1 VSILTFLHFA
11 GLLTF
16 SPHFVF
22 LLITFPSTTS
32 TTFSSLKA
40 VSTFIASKIAT
51 GTLSA
56 HLPYLHTI
64 KSTAS
69 RFFAVTTPLRSK
81 KRASSSVATFF
92 SNVNM
97 LSILLLLLIWRLSP
111 VSIAIAS
118 GLLGL
123 NLLGALIVKVTA
135 NPVEMHSIPASLISP
150 AFSHLRLNMICSYFD
165 ALHLAEIA
173 SLAQKYTELKIRESI
188 FTIKESVLHHC
199 EHALKLQLDDLSQRQ
214 CALYE
219 AEKRMKQWE
228 EDFAFRT
235 GAVMFQQARAQEIL
249 AADGRKKMK
258 EIWDMTPPNQRRI
271 RDRTAKQER
280 MRGVIAGWSFRKAD
294 VEKGDLRTIRE
305 QHECTR
311 MYKSGVNLVSV
322 EAEKICLS
330 NAVPAVEAAP
340 PGPRPPTPTLKKAVH
355 IVDPPKSDIRENLE
369 SVLHSPQ
376 PTHPANIVFGS
387 FPVSGAQAV
396 ISEPPRVIFKATT
409 GARARE

>member
-1 VSILTFLHFA
+1 
-11 GLLTF
+11 
-16 SPHFVF
+16 
-22 LLITFPSTTS
+22 
-32 TTFSSLKA
+32 
-40 VSTFIASKIAT
+40 
-51 GTLSA
+51 
-56 HLPYLHTI
+56 
-64 KSTAS
+64 
-69 RFFAVTTPLRSK
+69 
-81 KRASSSVATFF
+81 
-92 SNVNM
+92 
-97 LSILLLLLIWRLSP
+97 
-111 VSIAIAS
+111 
-118 GLLGL
+118 
-123 NLLGALIVKVTA
+123 
-135 NPVEMHSIPASLISP
+135 
-150 AFSHLRLNMICSYFD
+150 MICSYFD